1 MGQRTQI
8 IVIKENN
15 KGEVRKTVWHHQWGF
30 GRIMYLALMS
40 LYIGD
45 YNKDTWAEGYDF
57 FNTSFPLIPKLINV
71 TDEIPKDILGQ
82 ANVDNLAS
90 IRRVIDYCDNNNGA
104 MVVYIKENPTENYLT
119 SQFKVGFL
127 MGLEDEY
134 YTSTYD
140 NKTYNKRNIGEKPFS
155 RWLTPVEYG
164 RINGGNKYSDENF
177 TEMVYKFCEYFE
189 IETLKEDKS
198 VEEDK
203 KESQETNDGDTDKT
217 DSADDSNS
225 SDEEGKAVTDFHKQW
240 EVIENNIRTAL
251 DKKPSDCDKKL
262 SNNEEIYATEDV
274 LGRRLITRIQ
284 MGLFDVAD
292 GEISEIKVVDG
303 QIYFHW
309 NFYDGGWYTRD
320 GLLREEAR
328 KLIDGITDQEI
339 LIGINRCKN
348 GKK

>member
-71 TDEIPKDILGQ
+71 TDEVPKDILEQ
-82 ANVDNLAS
+82 ANVNDLAS
-90 IRRVIDYCDNNNGA
+90 IRQVIDYCDNNNGA

-177 TEMVYKFCEYFE
+177 IEMVYKFCEYFK

-198 VEEDK
+198 VEENK
-203 KESQETNDGDTDKT
+203 KESQETNDGETDKT
-217 DSADDSNS
+217 DSADDNDASNKTDS
-225 SDEEGKAVTDFHKQW
+225 SD
-240 EVIENNIRTAL
+240 
-251 DKKPSDCDKKL
+251 
-262 SNNEEIYATEDV
+262 NNEKIYTPEEV

-284 MGLFDVAD
+284 MGPFYAEN
-292 GEISEIKVVDG
+292 GEITKIKVVDG
-303 QIYFHW
+303 QTYFYW
-309 NFYDGGWYTRD
+309 YFYDYGWNTLD
-320 GLLREEAR
+320 ELREEAR
-328 KLIDGITDQEI
+328 KLIDSLTDREKM

>member
-71 TDEIPKDILGQ
+71 TDEVPKDILEQ
-82 ANVDNLAS
+82 ANVNDLAS
-90 IRRVIDYCDNNNGA
+90 IRQVIDYCDNNNGA

-177 TEMVYKFCEYFE
+177 IEMVYKFCEYFK

-198 VEEDK
+198 VEENK
-203 KESQETNDGDTDKT
+203 KESQETNDGETDKT
-217 DSADDSNS
+217 DSADDNDASNKTDS
-225 SDEEGKAVTDFHKQW
+225 SD
-240 EVIENNIRTAL
+240 
-251 DKKPSDCDKKL
+251 
-262 SNNEEIYATEDV
+262 NNEKIYTPEEV

-284 MGLFDVAD
+284 MGPSYAEN
-292 GEISEIKVVDG
+292 GEITKIKVVDG
-303 QIYFHW
+303 QTYFYW
-309 NFYDGGWYTRD
+309 YFYDYGWNTLD
-320 GLLREEAR
+320 ELREEAR
-328 KLIDGITDQEI
+328 KLIDSLTDREKM

-348 GKK
+348 EKK

>member
-71 TDEIPKDILGQ
+71 TDGVPKDILEQ
-82 ANVDNLAS
+82 ANVNDLAS
-90 IRRVIDYCDNNNGA
+90 IRQVIDYCDNNNGA

-134 YTSTYD
+134 YTSTSD

-164 RINGGNKYSDENF
+164 RINGGNKYSDEDF
-177 TEMVYKFCEYFE
+177 IEMVYKFCEYFE

-198 VEEDK
+198 VEENE
-203 KESQETNDGDTDKT
+203 KESQETNDGKTDKT
-217 DSADDSNS
+217 DSADDNDASNKTDS
-225 SDEEGKAVTDFHKQW
+225 SD
-240 EVIENNIRTAL
+240 
-251 DKKPSDCDKKL
+251 
-262 SNNEEIYATEDV
+262 NNEKIYTPEKV

-284 MGLFDVAD
+284 MGPFDAEN
-292 GEISEIKVVDG
+292 GEITKIKVVDG
-303 QIYFHW
+303 QTYFYW
-309 NFYDGGWYTRD
+309 NFYGCGWYTRD
-320 GLLREEAR
+320 ELCEEAR

-339 LIGINRCKN
+339 LRGINRCKN

>member
-71 TDEIPKDILGQ
+71 TDEVPKDILEQ
-82 ANVDNLAS
+82 ANVNDLAS
-90 IRRVIDYCDNNNGA
+90 IRQVIDYCDNNNGA
-104 MVVYIKENPTENYLT
+104 MVVYIKENPTNYMT

-177 TEMVYKFCEYFE
+177 IEMVYKFCEYFK

-198 VEEDK
+198 VEENK
-203 KESQETNDGDTDKT
+203 KESQETNDGETYKT
-217 DSADDSNS
+217 DSADDNDASNKTDS
-225 SDEEGKAVTDFHKQW
+225 IDNDEGAYT
-240 EVIENNIRTAL
+240 
-251 DKKPSDCDKKL
+251 
-262 SNNEEIYATEDV
+262 TEDV
-274 LGRRLITRIQ
+274 LGRSLMTNIQ
-284 MGLFDVAD
+284 KGIFANEV
-292 GEISEIKVVDG
+292 GEISKIKVVDG
-303 QIYFHW
+303 KIYFYW
-309 NFYDGGWYTRD
+309 DFYDCGWYTRD

>member
-40 LYIGD
+40 LYISD

-71 TDEIPKDILGQ
+71 TDGVPKDILEQ
-82 ANVDNLAS
+82 ANVNDLAS
-90 IRRVIDYCDNNNGA
+90 IRQVIDYCDNNNGA

-164 RINGGNKYSDENF
+164 RINGGNKYSDEDF
-177 TEMVYKFCEYFE
+177 IEMVYKFCEYFE

-198 VEEDK
+198 VEENK
-203 KESQETNDGDTDKT
+203 KESQETNDGETDKT
-217 DSADDSNS
+217 DSADDNNS
-225 SDEEGKAVTDFHKQW
+225 SDNTNSIDNDEGAYTPEE
-240 EVIENNIRTAL
+240 
-251 DKKPSDCDKKL
+251 
-262 SNNEEIYATEDV
+262 V

-284 MGLFDVAD
+284 MEPFDAVD
-292 GEISEIKVVDG
+292 GEITKIKVVDG
-303 QIYFHW
+303 QIYFYW
-309 NFYDGGWYTRD
+309 NFYGCGWYTRD
-320 GLLREEAR
+320 ELCEEAR

>member
-71 TDEIPKDILGQ
+71 TDEVPKDILEQ
-82 ANVDNLAS
+82 ANVNDLAS
-90 IRRVIDYCDNNNGA
+90 IRQVIDYCDNNNGA

-177 TEMVYKFCEYFE
+177 IEMVYKFCEYFE

-198 VEEDK
+198 VEENK
-203 KESQETNDGDTDKT
+203 KESQETNDGKTDKT
-217 DSADDSNS
+217 DSADDNDASNKTDS
-225 SDEEGKAVTDFHKQW
+225 SD
-240 EVIENNIRTAL
+240 
-251 DKKPSDCDKKL
+251 
-262 SNNEEIYATEDV
+262 NNEKIYTPEEV

-284 MGLFDVAD
+284 MGPFYAED
-292 GEISEIKVVDG
+292 GEITKIKVVDG
-303 QIYFHW
+303 QTYFYW
-309 NFYDGGWYTRD
+309 YFYDYGWNTLD
-320 GLLREEAR
+320 ELREEAR
-328 KLIDGITDQEI
+328 KLIDSLTDREKM

-348 GKK
+348 EKK

>member
-71 TDEIPKDILGQ
+71 TDDVPKDILEQ
-82 ANVDNLAS
+82 ANVNDLAS
-90 IRRVIDYCDNNNGA
+90 IRQVIDYCDNNNGA

-177 TEMVYKFCEYFE
+177 IEMVYKFCEYFE
-189 IETLKEDKS
+189 IDTIKEDKP
-198 VEEDK
+198 VEENE
-203 KESQETNDGDTDKT
+203 KESQETNDGKTDKT
-217 DSADDSNS
+217 DSADDNNS
-225 SDEEGKAVTDFHKQW
+225 SDNTNSIDDNEKIYTPEE
-240 EVIENNIRTAL
+240 
-251 DKKPSDCDKKL
+251 
-262 SNNEEIYATEDV
+262 V

-284 MGLFDVAD
+284 MGPFDADD
-292 GEISEIKVVDG
+292 GEITKIKVVDG
-303 QIYFHW
+303 QTYFYW
-309 NFYDGGWYTRD
+309 NFYGCGWYTRD
-320 GLLREEAR
+320 ELCEEAR

>member
-71 TDEIPKDILGQ
+71 TDGVPKDILEQ
-82 ANVDNLAS
+82 ANVNDLAS
-90 IRRVIDYCDNNNGA
+90 IRQVIDYCDNNNGA

-164 RINGGNKYSDENF
+164 RINGGNKYSDEDF
-177 TEMVYKFCEYFE
+177 IEMVYKFCEYFK

-198 VEEDK
+198 VEENK
-203 KESQETNDGDTDKT
+203 KESQETNDGETDKT
-217 DSADDSNS
+217 DSADDNDASNKTDS
-225 SDEEGKAVTDFHKQW
+225 SD
-240 EVIENNIRTAL
+240 
-251 DKKPSDCDKKL
+251 
-262 SNNEEIYATEDV
+262 NNEKIYTPEKV

-284 MGLFDVAD
+284 MGPFDAEN
-292 GEISEIKVVDG
+292 GEITKIKVVDG
-303 QIYFHW
+303 QTYFYW
-309 NFYDGGWYTRD
+309 NFYGCGWYTRD
-320 GLLREEAR
+320 ELCEEAR
-328 KLIDGITDQEI
+328 KLIDSLTDREKM

-348 GKK
+348 EKK

>member
-71 TDEIPKDILGQ
+71 TDGVPKDILEQ
-82 ANVDNLAS
+82 ANVNDLAS
-90 IRRVIDYCDNNNGA
+90 IRQVIDYCDNNNGA

-164 RINGGNKYSDENF
+164 RINGGNKYSDEDF
-177 TEMVYKFCEYFE
+177 IEMVYKFCEYFD
-189 IETLKEDKS
+189 IETIKEDKP
-198 VEEDK
+198 VEENE
-203 KESQETNDGDTDKT
+203 KESQETNDGKTDKT
-217 DSADDSNS
+217 DSADDNNS
-225 SDEEGKAVTDFHKQW
+225 SDNTNSIDDNEKIYTPEE
-240 EVIENNIRTAL
+240 
-251 DKKPSDCDKKL
+251 
-262 SNNEEIYATEDV
+262 V

-284 MGLFDVAD
+284 MGPFDADD
-292 GEISEIKVVDG
+292 GEITKIKVVDG
-303 QIYFHW
+303 QTYFYW
-309 NFYDGGWYTRD
+309 NFYGCGWYTRD
-320 GLLREEAR
+320 ELCEEAR

>member
-71 TDEIPKDILGQ
+71 TDGVPKDILEQ
-82 ANVDNLAS
+82 ANVNDLAS
-90 IRRVIDYCDNNNGA
+90 IRQVIDYCDNNNGA

-134 YTSTYD
+134 YTSTSD

-164 RINGGNKYSDENF
+164 RINGGNKYSDEDF
-177 TEMVYKFCEYFE
+177 IEMVYKFCEYFD
-189 IETLKEDKS
+189 IETIKEDKS
-198 VEEDK
+198 VEENE
-203 KESQETNDGDTDKT
+203 KESQETNDGKTDKT
-217 DSADDSNS
+217 DSSDNNDASNKTDS
-225 SDEEGKAVTDFHKQW
+225 SD
-240 EVIENNIRTAL
+240 
-251 DKKPSDCDKKL
+251 
-262 SNNEEIYATEDV
+262 NNEKIYTPEEV

-284 MGLFDVAD
+284 MEPFDAVD
-292 GEISEIKVVDG
+292 GEITKIKVVDG
-303 QIYFHW
+303 QTYFYW
-309 NFYDGGWYTRD
+309 NFYGCGWYTPD
-320 GLLREEAR
+320 ELCEEAR
-328 KLIDGITDQEI
+328 KLIDSLTDREKM

-348 GKK
+348 EKK

>member
-30 GRIMYLALMS
+30 GRIMYLAVMS

-71 TDEIPKDILGQ
+71 TDEVPKDILEQ
-82 ANVDNLAS
+82 ANVNDLAS
-90 IRRVIDYCDNNNGA
+90 IRQVIDYCDNNNGA

-127 MGLEDEY
+127 MGFEDEY
-134 YTSTYD
+134 CTSTYD
-140 NKTYNKRNIGEKPFS
+140 NKTYNKRKIGEKPFS

-177 TEMVYKFCEYFE
+177 IEMVYKFCEYFK

-198 VEEDK
+198 VEENK
-203 KESQETNDGDTDKT
+203 KESQETNDGETDKT
-217 DSADDSNS
+217 DSADDNDASNKTDS
-225 SDEEGKAVTDFHKQW
+225 SD
-240 EVIENNIRTAL
+240 
-251 DKKPSDCDKKL
+251 
-262 SNNEEIYATEDV
+262 NNEKIYTPEEV

-284 MGLFDVAD
+284 MGPFYAED
-292 GEISEIKVVDG
+292 GEITKIKVVDG
-303 QIYFHW
+303 QTYFYW
-309 NFYDGGWYTRD
+309 YFYDYGWNTLD
-320 GLLREEAR
+320 ELREEAR
-328 KLIDGITDQEI
+328 KLIDSLTDREKM

-348 GKK
+348 EKK

>member
-40 LYIGD
+40 LYISD

-71 TDEIPKDILGQ
+71 TDGVPKDILEQ
-82 ANVDNLAS
+82 ANVNDLAS
-90 IRRVIDYCDNNNGA
+90 IRQVIDYCGNNNGA
-104 MVVYIKENPTENYLT
+104 MVVYIKENPTDNYLT

-127 MGLEDEY
+127 MGFEDEY

-164 RINGGNKYSDENF
+164 RINGGNKYSDEDF
-177 TEMVYKFCEYFE
+177 IEMVYKFCEYFD
-189 IETLKEDKS
+189 IETIKEDKP
-198 VEEDK
+198 VEENE
-203 KESQETNDGDTDKT
+203 KESQETNDGETDKT
-217 DSADDSNS
+217 DSADDNEKIYTP
-225 SDEEGKAVTDFHKQW
+225 EE
-240 EVIENNIRTAL
+240 
-251 DKKPSDCDKKL
+251 
-262 SNNEEIYATEDV
+262 V
-274 LGRRLITRIQ
+274 LGRSLMTNIQ
-284 MGLFDVAD
+284 KGIFANEV
-292 GEISEIKVVDG
+292 GEISKIKVVDG
-303 QIYFHW
+303 KIYFYW
-309 NFYDGGWYTRD
+309 DFFYGCGWYTRD
-320 GLLREEAR
+320 RLREEAR

>member
-71 TDEIPKDILGQ
+71 TDEVPKDILEQ
-82 ANVDNLAS
+82 ANVNDLAS
-90 IRRVIDYCDNNNGA
+90 IRQVIDYCDNNNGA
-104 MVVYIKENPTENYLT
+104 MVVYIKENPTNYMT

-164 RINGGNKYSDENF
+164 RINGGNEYSDEDF
-177 TEMVYKFCEYFE
+177 IEMVYKFCEYFE

-198 VEEDK
+198 VEENK
-203 KESQETNDGDTDKT
+203 KESQETNDGETDKT
-217 DSADDSNS
+217 DSADTNNS
-225 SDEEGKAVTDFHKQW
+225 SED
-240 EVIENNIRTAL
+240 NN
-251 DKKPSDCDKKL
+251 SDDA
-262 SNNEEIYATEDV
+262 EEIYTTEDV
-274 LGRRLITRIQ
+274 LGRRLMTRIQ
-284 MGLFDVAD
+284 MGPFDSEV
-292 GEISEIKVVDG
+292 GESTKIKVVRTPG
-303 QIYFHW
+303 GSQIYFYW
-309 NFYDGGWYTRD
+309 NFYGCGWYTRD
-320 GLLREEAR
+320 ELCEDAR

-339 LIGINRCKN
+339 LIGANCKN
-348 GKK
+348 EKK

>member
-71 TDEIPKDILGQ
+71 TDEVPKDILEQ
-82 ANVDNLAS
+82 ANVNDLAS
-90 IRRVIDYCDNNNGA
+90 IRQVIDYCDNNNGA

-203 KESQETNDGDTDKT
+203 KESQETNDGETDKT
-217 DSADDSNS
+217 DSADDNDVSNKTDS
-225 SDEEGKAVTDFHKQW
+225 SD
-240 EVIENNIRTAL
+240 
-251 DKKPSDCDKKL
+251 
-262 SNNEEIYATEDV
+262 NNEKIYTPEEV
-274 LGRRLITRIQ
+274 LGRRLIARIQ
-284 MGLFDVAD
+284 MGPFYAEN
-292 GEISEIKVVDG
+292 GEITKIKVVDG
-303 QIYFHW
+303 QTYFYW
-309 NFYDGGWYTRD
+309 YFYGCGWYTRD
-320 GLLREEAR
+320 ELCEDAR
-328 KLIDGITDQEI
+328 KLIDSLTDREKM

-348 GKK
+348 EKK

>member
-71 TDEIPKDILGQ
+71 TDDVPKDILEQ
-82 ANVDNLAS
+82 ANVNDLAS
-90 IRRVIDYCDNNNGA
+90 IRQVIDYCDNNNGA

-164 RINGGNKYSDENF
+164 RINGGNKYSDEDF
-177 TEMVYKFCEYFE
+177 IEMVYKFCEYFE
-189 IETLKEDKS
+189 IDTLKEDKP
-198 VEEDK
+198 VEENE
-203 KESQETNDGDTDKT
+203 KESQETNDGKTDKT
-217 DSADDSNS
+217 DSADDNNS
-225 SDEEGKAVTDFHKQW
+225 SDNTNSIDDNEKIYTPEE
-240 EVIENNIRTAL
+240 
-251 DKKPSDCDKKL
+251 
-262 SNNEEIYATEDV
+262 V

-284 MGLFDVAD
+284 MGPFDADD
-292 GEISEIKVVDG
+292 GEITKIKVVDG
-303 QIYFHW
+303 QTYFYW
-309 NFYDGGWYTRD
+309 NFYGCGWYTRD
-320 GLLREEAR
+320 ELCEEAR

>member
-71 TDEIPKDILGQ
+71 TDEVPKDILEQ
-82 ANVDNLAS
+82 ANVNDLAS
-90 IRRVIDYCDNNNGA
+90 IRQVIDYCDNNNGA

-164 RINGGNKYSDENF
+164 RINGGNKYSDEDF
-177 TEMVYKFCEYFE
+177 IEMVYKFCEYFE

-198 VEEDK
+198 VEENK
-203 KESQETNDGDTDKT
+203 KESQETNDGETDKT
-217 DSADDSNS
+217 DSADTNNS
-225 SDEEGKAVTDFHKQW
+225 SED
-240 EVIENNIRTAL
+240 NN
-251 DKKPSDCDKKL
+251 SDDA
-262 SNNEEIYATEDV
+262 EEIYATEDV

-284 MGLFDVAD
+284 MGLFDSEV
-292 GEISEIKVVDG
+292 GEITKIKVVRTPG
-303 QIYFHW
+303 GSQIYFYW
-309 NFYDGGWYTRD
+309 NFYGCGWYTRD
-320 GLLREEAR
+320 ELCEEAR

-348 GKK
+348 EKK

>member
-71 TDEIPKDILGQ
+71 TDEVPKDILEQ
-82 ANVDNLAS
+82 ANVNDLAS
-90 IRRVIDYCDNNNGA
+90 IRQVIDYCDNNNGA

-127 MGLEDEY
+127 MGFEDEY
-134 YTSTYD
+134 CTSTYD

-177 TEMVYKFCEYFE
+177 IEMVYKFCEYFE
-189 IETLKEDKS
+189 IETIKEDKPT
-198 VEEDK
+198 EEDEK
-203 KESQETNDGDTDKT
+203 DSQD
-217 DSADDSNS
+217 
-225 SDEEGKAVTDFHKQW
+225 
-240 EVIENNIRTAL
+240 
-251 DKKPSDCDKKL
+251 
-262 SNNEEIYATEDV
+262 EEIYTPEELLD
-274 LGRRLITRIQ
+274 RRLITSV
-284 MGLFDVAD
+284 FDKEY
-292 GEISEIKVVDG
+292 GEITKIKVVRTPEVS
-303 QIYFHW
+303 QIYFYW

-320 GLLREEAR
+320 SLREDVR
-328 KLIDGITDQEI
+328 KLIDGITDREI
-339 LIGINRCKN
+339 LIRINRCKN

>member
-71 TDEIPKDILGQ
+71 TDEVPKDILEQ
-82 ANVDNLAS
+82 ANVNDLAS
-90 IRRVIDYCDNNNGA
+90 IRQVIDYCDNNNGA

-164 RINGGNKYSDENF
+164 RINGGNKYSDEDF
-177 TEMVYKFCEYFE
+177 IEMVYKFCEYFE
-189 IETLKEDKS
+189 IDTIKEDKP
-198 VEEDK
+198 VEENE
-203 KESQETNDGDTDKT
+203 KESQETNDGKTDKT
-217 DSADDSNS
+217 DSADDNNS
-225 SDEEGKAVTDFHKQW
+225 SDNTNSIDDNEKIYTPEE
-240 EVIENNIRTAL
+240 
-251 DKKPSDCDKKL
+251 
-262 SNNEEIYATEDV
+262 V

-284 MGLFDVAD
+284 MGPFDADD
-292 GEISEIKVVDG
+292 GEITKIKVVDG
-303 QIYFHW
+303 QTYFYW
-309 NFYDGGWYTRD
+309 NFYGCGWYTRD
-320 GLLREEAR
+320 ELCEEAR

>member
-71 TDEIPKDILGQ
+71 TDEVPKDILEQ
-82 ANVDNLAS
+82 ANVNDLAS
-90 IRRVIDYCDNNNGA
+90 IRQVIDYCDNNNGA

-164 RINGGNKYSDENF
+164 RINGGNKYSDEDF
-177 TEMVYKFCEYFE
+177 IEMVYKFCEYFE

-198 VEEDK
+198 VEENK
-203 KESQETNDGDTDKT
+203 KESQETNDGETDKT
-217 DSADDSNS
+217 DSADDNDASNKTDS
-225 SDEEGKAVTDFHKQW
+225 SD
-240 EVIENNIRTAL
+240 
-251 DKKPSDCDKKL
+251 
-262 SNNEEIYATEDV
+262 NNEKIYTPEKV

-284 MGLFDVAD
+284 MGPFDAEN
-292 GEISEIKVVDG
+292 GEITKIKVVDG
-303 QIYFHW
+303 QTYFYW
-309 NFYDGGWYTRD
+309 NFYGCGWYTRD
-320 GLLREEAR
+320 ELCEEAR
-328 KLIDGITDQEI
+328 KLIDSLTDREKM

-348 GKK
+348 EKK

>member
-45 YNKDTWAEGYDF
+45 YNKDTWADGYDF

-71 TDEIPKDILGQ
+71 TDDVPKDILEQ
-82 ANVDNLAS
+82 ANVNDLAS
-90 IRRVIDYCDNNNGA
+90 IRQVIDYCDNNNGA
-104 MVVYIKENPTENYLT
+104 MVVYIKENPTNYMT

-140 NKTYNKRNIGEKPFS
+140 NETYNERNIGEKAFS

-164 RINGGNKYSDENF
+164 RINGGNEYSDEDF
-177 TEMVYKFCEYFE
+177 IEMVYKFCEYFE

-198 VEEDK
+198 VEENK
-203 KESQETNDGDTDKT
+203 KESQETNDGETDKT
-217 DSADDSNS
+217 DSADTNYS
-225 SDEEGKAVTDFHKQW
+225 SDNTDAIDNDEGAYT
-240 EVIENNIRTAL
+240 
-251 DKKPSDCDKKL
+251 
-262 SNNEEIYATEDV
+262 TEDV
-274 LGRRLITRIQ
+274 LGRSLMTNIQ
-284 MGLFDVAD
+284 KGIFANEV
-292 GEISEIKVVDG
+292 GEISKIKVVDG
-303 QIYFHW
+303 KIYFYW
-309 NFYDGGWYTRD
+309 DFFYGFGWYTRD
-320 GLLREEAR
+320 RLREEAR

>member
-71 TDEIPKDILGQ
+71 TDEVPKDILEQ
-82 ANVDNLAS
+82 ANVNDLAS
-90 IRRVIDYCDNNNGA
+90 IRQVIDYCDNNNGA

-127 MGLEDEY
+127 MGFEDEY
-134 YTSTYD
+134 CTSTYD

-177 TEMVYKFCEYFE
+177 IEMVYKFCEYFK

-198 VEEDK
+198 VEENK
-203 KESQETNDGDTDKT
+203 KESQETNDGETDKT
-217 DSADDSNS
+217 DSADDNDASNKTDS
-225 SDEEGKAVTDFHKQW
+225 SD
-240 EVIENNIRTAL
+240 
-251 DKKPSDCDKKL
+251 
-262 SNNEEIYATEDV
+262 NNEKIYTPEEV

-284 MGLFDVAD
+284 MGPFDADD
-292 GEISEIKVVDG
+292 GEITKIKVVDG
-303 QIYFHW
+303 QTYFYW
-309 NFYDGGWYTRD
+309 NFYDYGWYTLD
-320 GLLREEAR
+320 ELREEAR
-328 KLIDGITDQEI
+328 KLIDSLTDREKM

-348 GKK
+348 EKK

>member
-134 YTSTYD
+134 YTSTSD

-177 TEMVYKFCEYFE
+177 IEMVYKFCEYFE
-189 IETLKEDKS
+189 IDTIKEDKP
-198 VEEDK
+198 VEENE
-203 KESQETNDGDTDKT
+203 KESQETNDGKTDKT
-217 DSADDSNS
+217 DSADDNNS
-225 SDEEGKAVTDFHKQW
+225 SDNTNSIDDNEKIYTPEE
-240 EVIENNIRTAL
+240 
-251 DKKPSDCDKKL
+251 
-262 SNNEEIYATEDV
+262 V

-284 MGLFDVAD
+284 MGPFDADD
-292 GEISEIKVVDG
+292 GEITKIKVVDG
-303 QIYFHW
+303 QTYFYW
-309 NFYDGGWYTRD
+309 NFYGCGWYTRD
-320 GLLREEAR
+320 ELCEEAR

>member
-15 KGEVRKTVWHHQWGF
+15 KGEVRKTVWYHQWGF

-71 TDEIPKDILGQ
+71 TDEVPKDILEQ
-82 ANVDNLAS
+82 ANVNDLAS
-90 IRRVIDYCDNNNGA
+90 IRQVIDYCDNNNGA
-104 MVVYIKENPTENYLT
+104 MVVYIKENPTNYLT

-217 DSADDSNS
+217 DSADDNDASNKTDS
-225 SDEEGKAVTDFHKQW
+225 SD
-240 EVIENNIRTAL
+240 NN
-251 DKKPSDCDKKL
+251 
-262 SNNEEIYATEDV
+262 
-274 LGRRLITRIQ
+274 
-284 MGLFDVAD
+284 
-292 GEISEIKVVDG
+292 
-303 QIYFHW
+303 
-309 NFYDGGWYTRD
+309 
-320 GLLREEAR
+320 
-328 KLIDGITDQEI
+328 
-339 LIGINRCKN
+339 
-348 GKK
+348 

>member
-40 LYIGD
+40 LYISD

-71 TDEIPKDILGQ
+71 TDGVPKDILEQ
-82 ANVDNLAS
+82 ANVNDLAS
-90 IRRVIDYCDNNNGA
+90 IRQVIDYCDNNNGA

-164 RINGGNKYSDENF
+164 RINGGNKYSDEDF
-177 TEMVYKFCEYFE
+177 IEMVYKFCEYFE
-189 IETLKEDKS
+189 IDTIKEDKP
-198 VEEDK
+198 VEENE
-203 KESQETNDGDTDKT
+203 KESQETNDGKTDKT
-217 DSADDSNS
+217 DSADDNNS
-225 SDEEGKAVTDFHKQW
+225 SDNTNSIDDNEKIYTPEE
-240 EVIENNIRTAL
+240 
-251 DKKPSDCDKKL
+251 
-262 SNNEEIYATEDV
+262 V

-284 MGLFDVAD
+284 MGPFDAED
-292 GEISEIKVVDG
+292 GEITKIKVVDG
-303 QIYFHW
+303 QTYFYW
-309 NFYDGGWYTRD
+309 NFYGCGWYTRD
-320 GLLREEAR
+320 ELCEEAR

-339 LIGINRCKN
+339 LIGANCRN

>member
-127 MGLEDEY
+127 MGFEDEY
-134 YTSTYD
+134 CTSTYD

-177 TEMVYKFCEYFE
+177 IEMVYKFCEYFK
-189 IETLKEDKS
+189 IETLKDDKS
-198 VEEDK
+198 VEENK
-203 KESQETNDGDTDKT
+203 KESQETNDGETDKT
-217 DSADDSNS
+217 DSADDNDASNKTDS
-225 SDEEGKAVTDFHKQW
+225 SD
-240 EVIENNIRTAL
+240 
-251 DKKPSDCDKKL
+251 
-262 SNNEEIYATEDV
+262 NNEKIYTPEEV

-284 MGLFDVAD
+284 MGPSYAEN
-292 GEISEIKVVDG
+292 GEITKIKVVDG
-303 QIYFHW
+303 QTYFYW
-309 NFYDGGWYTRD
+309 YFYDYGWYTLD
-320 GLLREEAR
+320 ELREEAR
-328 KLIDGITDQEI
+328 KLIDSLTDREKM

-348 GKK
+348 EKK

>member
-71 TDEIPKDILGQ
+71 TDEVPKDILEQ
-82 ANVDNLAS
+82 ANVNDLAS
-90 IRRVIDYCDNNNGA
+90 IRQVIDYCDNNNGA

-134 YTSTYD
+134 YTSTSD

-164 RINGGNKYSDENF
+164 RINGGNKYSDEDF
-177 TEMVYKFCEYFE
+177 IEMVYKFCEYFE

-198 VEEDK
+198 VEENK
-203 KESQETNDGDTDKT
+203 KESQETNDGETDKT
-217 DSADDSNS
+217 DSADDNDASNKTDS
-225 SDEEGKAVTDFHKQW
+225 SD
-240 EVIENNIRTAL
+240 
-251 DKKPSDCDKKL
+251 
-262 SNNEEIYATEDV
+262 NNEKIYTPEEV

-284 MGLFDVAD
+284 MGPFDAEN
-292 GEISEIKVVDG
+292 GEITKIKVVDG
-303 QIYFHW
+303 QTYFYW
-309 NFYDGGWYTRD
+309 NFYGCGWYTRD
-320 GLLREEAR
+320 ELCEEAR
-328 KLIDGITDQEI
+328 KLIDSLTDREKM

-348 GKK
+348 EKK

>member
-71 TDEIPKDILGQ
+71 TDEVPKDILEQ
-82 ANVDNLAS
+82 ANVNDLAS
-90 IRRVIDYCDNNNGA
+90 IRQVIDYCDNNNGA

-177 TEMVYKFCEYFE
+177 IEMVYKFCEYFK

-198 VEEDK
+198 VEENK
-203 KESQETNDGDTDKT
+203 KESQETNDGETDKT
-217 DSADDSNS
+217 DSADDNDASNKTDS
-225 SDEEGKAVTDFHKQW
+225 IDNDEGAY
-240 EVIENNIRTAL
+240 A
-251 DKKPSDCDKKL
+251 P
-262 SNNEEIYATEDV
+262 EEV

-284 MGLFDVAD
+284 MGPSYAEN
-292 GEISEIKVVDG
+292 GEITKIKVVDG
-303 QIYFHW
+303 QTYFYW
-309 NFYDGGWYTRD
+309 YFYDYGWNTLD
-320 GLLREEAR
+320 EWSEEAR
-328 KLIDGITDQEI
+328 KLIDSLTDREKM

-348 GKK
+348 EKK

>member
-71 TDEIPKDILGQ
+71 TDEVPKDILEQ
-82 ANVDNLAS
+82 ANVNDLAS
-90 IRRVIDYCDNNNGA
+90 IRQVIDYCDNNNGA

-127 MGLEDEY
+127 MGFEDEY
-134 YTSTYD
+134 CTSTYD

-177 TEMVYKFCEYFE
+177 IEMVYKFCEYFK

-198 VEEDK
+198 VEENK
-203 KESQETNDGDTDKT
+203 KESQETNDGETDKT
-217 DSADDSNS
+217 DSADDNDASNKTDS
-225 SDEEGKAVTDFHKQW
+225 SD
-240 EVIENNIRTAL
+240 
-251 DKKPSDCDKKL
+251 
-262 SNNEEIYATEDV
+262 NNEKIYTPEEV

-284 MGLFDVAD
+284 MGPFDVD
-292 GEISEIKVVDG
+292 NGEITKIKVVDG
-303 QIYFHW
+303 QTYFYW
-309 NFYDGGWYTRD
+309 NFYDYGWYTMD
-320 GLLREEAR
+320 ELREEAR
-328 KLIDGITDQEI
+328 KLIDSLTDREKM

-348 GKK
+348 EKK

>member
-45 YNKDTWAEGYDF
+45 YNKDTWVEGYDF

-71 TDEIPKDILGQ
+71 TDEVPKDILEQ

-104 MVVYIKENPTENYLT
+104 MVVYIKENPTEKYLT

-164 RINGGNKYSDENF
+164 RINGGNKYSDEDF
-177 TEMVYKFCEYFE
+177 IEMVYKFCEYFE

-198 VEEDK
+198 VEENENKTPETD
-203 KESQETNDGDTDKT
+203 EVETNKT
-217 DSADDSNS
+217 DSADTNNS
-225 SDEEGKAVTDFHKQW
+225 SDD
-240 EVIENNIRTAL
+240 
-251 DKKPSDCDKKL
+251 
-262 SNNEEIYATEDV
+262 EEIYTTKDV
-274 LGRRLITRIQ
+274 LGRRLIKRIQ
-284 MGLFDVAD
+284 MGLFDVED
-292 GEISEIKVVDG
+292 GEISEIKVVEG

-309 NFYDGGWYTRD
+309 DFYDGGWYTRD
-320 GLLREEAR
+320 GLPREEAR
-328 KLIDGITDQEI
+328 KLIDGITDEEI
-339 LIGINRCKN
+339 LSGINRCKN

>member
-71 TDEIPKDILGQ
+71 TDEVPKDILEQ
-82 ANVDNLAS
+82 ANVNDLAS
-90 IRRVIDYCDNNNGA
+90 IRQVIDYCDNNNGA

-164 RINGGNKYSDENF
+164 RINGGNKYSDEDF
-177 TEMVYKFCEYFE
+177 IEMVYKFCEYFE

-203 KESQETNDGDTDKT
+203 KESQETNDGETDKT
-217 DSADDSNS
+217 DSADDNDASNKTDS
-225 SDEEGKAVTDFHKQW
+225 SD
-240 EVIENNIRTAL
+240 
-251 DKKPSDCDKKL
+251 
-262 SNNEEIYATEDV
+262 NNEKIYTPEKV

-284 MGLFDVAD
+284 MGPFDAEN
-292 GEISEIKVVDG
+292 GEITKIKVVDG
-303 QIYFHW
+303 QTYFYW
-309 NFYDGGWYTRD
+309 NFYGCGWYTRD
-320 GLLREEAR
+320 ELCEEAR
-328 KLIDGITDQEI
+328 KLIDSLTDREKM

-348 GKK
+348 EKK

>member
-15 KGEVRKTVWHHQWGF
+15 KGEVRRTVWHHQWGY

-71 TDEIPKDILGQ
+71 TDEIPKDILEQ

-104 MVVYIKENPTENYLT
+104 MVVYIKENPTEKYLT

-127 MGLEDEY
+127 MGFEDEY

-140 NKTYNKRNIGEKPFS
+140 NKTYNKRNIGEKPYS

-164 RINGGNKYSDENF
+164 RINGGNEYSDENF
-177 TEMVYKFCEYFE
+177 IEIIYKFCEYFE

-198 VEEDK
+198 VEENE
-203 KESQETNDGDTDKT
+203 KESQETNDGKTDKT
-217 DSADDSNS
+217 YSADDNNS
-225 SDEEGKAVTDFHKQW
+225 SDNTNSIDNDEGAYT
-240 EVIENNIRTAL
+240 
-251 DKKPSDCDKKL
+251 
-262 SNNEEIYATEDV
+262 TEDV
-274 LGRRLITRIQ
+274 LGRSLMTNIQ
-284 MGLFDVAD
+284 MGLFDNEV
-292 GEISEIKVVDG
+292 GEISKIKVVDG

-309 NFYDGGWYTRD
+309 DFYDGGWYTRD
-320 GLLREEAR
+320 GLPREEAR

>member
-71 TDEIPKDILGQ
+71 TDEVPKDILEQ
-82 ANVDNLAS
+82 ANVNDLAS
-90 IRRVIDYCDNNNGA
+90 IRQVIDYCDNNNGA
-104 MVVYIKENPTENYLT
+104 MVVYIKENPTNYMT

-164 RINGGNKYSDENF
+164 RINGGNEYSDEDF
-177 TEMVYKFCEYFE
+177 IEMVYKFCEYFE

-198 VEEDK
+198 VEENE
-203 KESQETNDGDTDKT
+203 KENQETNDGETDKT
-217 DSADDSNS
+217 DSADDNDASNKTDS
-225 SDEEGKAVTDFHKQW
+225 SD
-240 EVIENNIRTAL
+240 
-251 DKKPSDCDKKL
+251 
-262 SNNEEIYATEDV
+262 NNEKIYTPEKV

-284 MGLFDVAD
+284 MGPFDAEN
-292 GEISEIKVVDG
+292 GEITKIKVVDG
-303 QIYFHW
+303 QTYFYW
-309 NFYDGGWYTRD
+309 NFYGCGWYTRD
-320 GLLREEAR
+320 ELCEEAR
-328 KLIDGITDQEI
+328 KLIDSLTDREKM

-348 GKK
+348 EKK

>member
-71 TDEIPKDILGQ
+71 TDGVPKDILEQ
-82 ANVDNLAS
+82 ANVNDLAS
-90 IRRVIDYCDNNNGA
+90 IRQVIDYCDNNNGA

-140 NKTYNKRNIGEKPFS
+140 NKTYNERNIGEKAFS

-164 RINGGNKYSDENF
+164 RINGGNKYSDEDF
-177 TEMVYKFCEYFE
+177 IEMVYKFCEYFE
-189 IETLKEDKS
+189 IDTIKEDKP
-198 VEEDK
+198 VEENE
-203 KESQETNDGDTDKT
+203 KESQETNDGKTDKT
-217 DSADDSNS
+217 DSADDNNS
-225 SDEEGKAVTDFHKQW
+225 SDNTNSIDDNEKIYTPEE
-240 EVIENNIRTAL
+240 
-251 DKKPSDCDKKL
+251 
-262 SNNEEIYATEDV
+262 V

-284 MGLFDVAD
+284 MGPFDAED
-292 GEISEIKVVDG
+292 GEITKIKVVDG
-303 QIYFHW
+303 QTYFYW
-309 NFYDGGWYTRD
+309 NFYGCGWYTRD
-320 GLLREEAR
+320 ELCEEAR

>member
-71 TDEIPKDILGQ
+71 TDEVPKDILEQ
-82 ANVDNLAS
+82 ANVNDLAS
-90 IRRVIDYCDNNNGA
+90 IRQVIDYCDNNNGA

-134 YTSTYD
+134 YTSTSD

-164 RINGGNKYSDENF
+164 RINGGNEYSDEDF
-177 TEMVYKFCEYFE
+177 IEMVYKFCEYFE

-198 VEEDK
+198 VEENK
-203 KESQETNDGDTDKT
+203 KESQETNDGETDKT
-217 DSADDSNS
+217 DSADDNNS
-225 SDEEGKAVTDFHKQW
+225 SDNTNSIDNDEKIYTPEE
-240 EVIENNIRTAL
+240 
-251 DKKPSDCDKKL
+251 
-262 SNNEEIYATEDV
+262 V

-284 MGLFDVAD
+284 MGPFDAED
-292 GEISEIKVVDG
+292 GEITKIKVVDG
-303 QIYFHW
+303 QTYFYW
-309 NFYDGGWYTRD
+309 NFYGCGWYTRD
-320 GLLREEAR
+320 ELCEEAR
-328 KLIDGITDQEI
+328 KLIDSLTDREKM

>member
-71 TDEIPKDILGQ
+71 TDEVPKDILEQ
-82 ANVDNLAS
+82 ANVNDLAS
-90 IRRVIDYCDNNNGA
+90 IRQVIDYCDNNNGA
-104 MVVYIKENPTENYLT
+104 MVVYIKENPTNYMT

-127 MGLEDEY
+127 MGFEDEY
-134 YTSTYD
+134 CTATYD

-177 TEMVYKFCEYFE
+177 IEMVYKFCEYFE
-189 IETLKEDKS
+189 IDTLKEDKP
-198 VEEDK
+198 VEENK
-203 KESQETNDGDTDKT
+203 KESQETNDGETDKT
-217 DSADDSNS
+217 DSADTNNS
-225 SDEEGKAVTDFHKQW
+225 SED
-240 EVIENNIRTAL
+240 NN
-251 DKKPSDCDKKL
+251 SDDA
-262 SNNEEIYATEDV
+262 EEIYTTEDV
-274 LGRRLITRIQ
+274 LGRRLMTRIQ
-284 MGLFDVAD
+284 MGPFDSEV
-292 GEISEIKVVDG
+292 GEITKIKVVRTPG
-303 QIYFHW
+303 GSQIYFYW
-309 NFYDGGWYTRD
+309 NFYGCGWYTRD
-320 GLLREEAR
+320 ELCEDAR

-339 LIGINRCKN
+339 LIGANCKN
-348 GKK
+348 EKK

>member
-40 LYIGD
+40 LYISD

-71 TDEIPKDILGQ
+71 TDEVPKDILEQ
-82 ANVDNLAS
+82 ANVNDLAS
-90 IRRVIDYCDNNNGA
+90 IRQVIDYCDNNNGA

-164 RINGGNKYSDENF
+164 RINGGNKYSDEDF
-177 TEMVYKFCEYFE
+177 IEMVYKFCEYFE
-189 IETLKEDKS
+189 IDTIKEDKP
-198 VEEDK
+198 VEENE
-203 KESQETNDGDTDKT
+203 KESQETNDGKTDKT
-217 DSADDSNS
+217 DSADDNNS
-225 SDEEGKAVTDFHKQW
+225 SDNTNSIDDNEKIYTPEE
-240 EVIENNIRTAL
+240 
-251 DKKPSDCDKKL
+251 
-262 SNNEEIYATEDV
+262 V

-284 MGLFDVAD
+284 MGPFDADD
-292 GEISEIKVVDG
+292 GEITKIKVVDG
-303 QIYFHW
+303 QTYFYW
-309 NFYDGGWYTRD
+309 NFYGCGWYTRD
-320 GLLREEAR
+320 ELCEEAR

>member
-71 TDEIPKDILGQ
+71 TDDVPKDILEQ
-82 ANVDNLAS
+82 ANVNDLAS
-90 IRRVIDYCDNNNGA
+90 IRQVIDYCDNNNGA

-177 TEMVYKFCEYFE
+177 IEMVYKFCEYFK

-198 VEEDK
+198 VEENK
-203 KESQETNDGDTDKT
+203 KESQETNDGKTDKT
-217 DSADDSNS
+217 DSADTNNS
-225 SDEEGKAVTDFHKQW
+225 SED
-240 EVIENNIRTAL
+240 NN
-251 DKKPSDCDKKL
+251 SDDA
-262 SNNEEIYATEDV
+262 EEIYTTEDV
-274 LGRRLITRIQ
+274 LSRRLMTRIQ
-284 MGLFDVAD
+284 MGPFDSEV
-292 GEISEIKVVDG
+292 GEITKIKVVRTPG
-303 QIYFHW
+303 GSQIYFYW
-309 NFYDGGWYTRD
+309 NFYGCGWYTRD
-320 GLLREEAR
+320 ELCEDAR

-339 LIGINRCKN
+339 LIGANCKN
-348 GKK
+348 EKK

>member
-71 TDEIPKDILGQ
+71 TDGVPKDILEQ
-82 ANVDNLAS
+82 ANVNDLAS
-90 IRRVIDYCDNNNGA
+90 IRQVIDYCDNNNGA

-164 RINGGNKYSDENF
+164 RINGGNEYSDEDF
-177 TEMVYKFCEYFE
+177 IEMVYKFCEYFE

-198 VEEDK
+198 VEENK
-203 KESQETNDGDTDKT
+203 KESQETNDGETDKT
-217 DSADDSNS
+217 DSADDNNS
-225 SDEEGKAVTDFHKQW
+225 SDNTNSIDNDEKIYTPEE
-240 EVIENNIRTAL
+240 
-251 DKKPSDCDKKL
+251 
-262 SNNEEIYATEDV
+262 V

-284 MGLFDVAD
+284 MGPFDAED
-292 GEISEIKVVDG
+292 GEITKIKVVDG
-303 QIYFHW
+303 QTYFYW
-309 NFYDGGWYTRD
+309 NFYGCGWYTRD
-320 GLLREEAR
+320 ELCEEAR
-328 KLIDGITDQEI
+328 KLIDSLTDREI

>member
-57 FNTSFPLIPKLINV
+57 FNTSFPLIQKLINV

-82 ANVDNLAS
+82 ANVNDLAS
-90 IRRVIDYCDNNNGA
+90 IRQVIDYCDNNNGA

-177 TEMVYKFCEYFE
+177 IEMVYKFCEYFE
-189 IETLKEDKS
+189 IDTIKEDKP
-198 VEEDK
+198 VEENE
-203 KESQETNDGDTDKT
+203 KESQETNDGKTDKT
-217 DSADDSNS
+217 DSADDNNS
-225 SDEEGKAVTDFHKQW
+225 SDNTNSIDDNEKIYTPEE
-240 EVIENNIRTAL
+240 
-251 DKKPSDCDKKL
+251 
-262 SNNEEIYATEDV
+262 V

-284 MGLFDVAD
+284 MGPFDADD
-292 GEISEIKVVDG
+292 GEITKIKVVDG
-303 QIYFHW
+303 QTYFYW
-309 NFYDGGWYTRD
+309 NFYGCGWYTRD
-320 GLLREEAR
+320 ELCEEAR